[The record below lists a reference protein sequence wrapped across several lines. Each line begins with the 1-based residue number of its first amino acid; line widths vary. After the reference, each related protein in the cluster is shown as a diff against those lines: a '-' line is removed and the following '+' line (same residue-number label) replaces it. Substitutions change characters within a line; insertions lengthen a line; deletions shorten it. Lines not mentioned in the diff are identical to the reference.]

1 MAHPEGTGEQA
12 VSVEATVSAP
22 RRWPRIGAVVLI
34 PVTLGALATVV
45 LYATR
50 AQPPPSLPQALV
62 QQPAVAATDTQ
73 TRDGPILI
81 IQPRTAVQV
90 RIPVGQF
97 LEIVLQSGPEQ
108 TVVSNTPATLAP
120 VIANPPCHAVTI
132 CAAPGAQAWT
142 FHAIHAGVVYLTIAF
157 GRHCSATTGLCDSVH
172 VVLLKPFAVYSRPQ
186 AQ

>member
-1 MAHPEGTGEQA
+1 M
-12 VSVEATVSAP
+12 SVEATVGAS
-22 RRWPRIGAVVLI
+22 RRWLLIGAVVLI
-34 PVTLGALATVV
+34 PVTLGALATIV

-62 QQPAVAATDTQ
+62 QQPAVVAADTE
-73 TRDGPILI
+73 TRDGSILI
-81 IQPRTAVQV
+81 IQPRGAQQV
-90 RIPVGQF
+90 RIPVGQV

-120 VIANPPCHAVTI
+120 VLATPPCHVLSI

-142 FHAIHAGVVYLTIAF
+142 FHAVHAGVVYLTIAF